1 MSQPDLIGQRY
12 RVQRAI
18 GQGGMGTV
26 WLCRDETLARDVA
39 VKQVGLLPGESLTDS
54 ARALREARSSA
65 ALSHRSVVTVF
76 DVVEE
81 AQSIWLVM
89 EYLPSRSL
97 SDVIRDEG
105 PLAPDRAARI
115 CAQVADGLAAA
126 HAAGT
131 IHRDVKPGNVLVG
144 EDDEAKISDFGIAR
158 RDGDATVTTDG
169 LITGTPHYF
178 SPELATGQPPAAPA
192 DVWALGATL
201 YAAVEGSPPYPPQQN
216 ALAVLQDIV
225 ERRPPAPRHAGEL
238 EPVLSRMLDRDP
250 ASRWSMADVAQA
262 LHRIGDAGVEHTRVV
277 TTATPGV
284 TPSSARSSRGGRA
297 AGVSADPPA
306 ETSTDTGARRRRG
319 WLPVAAA
326 LAALVVLGGVGLA
339 LLLGGDDE
347 GGTPAASP
355 ESDGA
360 SASSAPETA
369 ASEPTPTPSE
379 EPSSSPSPSPS
390 QTASAPAGDRQEQ
403 YDAVSTYFSAAPGDP
418 DAGWE
423 LVGPEV
429 QQVGRDSYDGF
440 WGSIESV
447 RTSDL
452 EPGPTDDTVEAT
464 LLYRFDDGRT
474 VRERQRLTLLRADS
488 GELLINGNTVLSS
501 ESVSG

>member
-97 SDVIRDEG
+97 ADIIRDEG

-178 SPELATGQPPAAPA
+178 SPELAAGQPPAAPA

-225 ERRPPAPRHAGEL
+225 ERRPPVPRHAGDL
-238 EPVLSRMLDRDP
+238 EPVLTRMLDRDP

-262 LHRIGDAGVEHTRVV
+262 LHRIGDAGVQHTRVV
-277 TTATPGV
+277 TTATPGA
-284 TPSSARSSRGGRA
+284 TSRA
-297 AGVSADPPA
+297 ASTSGTDRAAD
-306 ETSTDTGARRRRG
+306 TSDDTGTRRR

-326 LAALVVLGGVGLA
+326 LGALVVLGGVGLA
-339 LLLGGDDE
+339 LLLAGDDE

-355 ESDGA
+355 ENAGA
-360 SASSAPETA
+360 SASSEPGA
-369 ASEPTPTPSE
+369 ADSEPAPSE
-379 EPSSSPSPSPS
+379 EPSDAPSSSPSTSPSPS
-390 QTASAPAGDRQEQ
+390 QPASAPAGDRQEQ
-403 YDAVSTYFSAAPGDP
+403 YDAVRTYFSAAPGDP

-429 QQVGRDSYDGF
+429 QEVGRDSYDGF
-440 WGSIESV
+440 WGSLDSV
-447 RTSDL
+447 RASGL
-452 EPGPTDDTVEAT
+452 EPGPTDDTVEVT